1 MFRCVITPEIKI
13 INNLNSENM
22 EDVLVPVSLFLM
34 IFAILYVYFTTRNKE
49 RMALIEKGADPKLFK
64 SEPKI
69 THYATFKWGLFMVGV
84 AFGIFLG
91 VLFDEYSQLDEV
103 PMYFSMIL
111 VCGGIALVGAYLL
124 RGRLDKKPA

>member
-111 VCGGIALVGAYLL
+111 VCGGIALVVAYLL